1 MGHHCWPRE
10 SEWEGNSGRKR
21 VCSCP
26 LVCLVQNWFKAAGHR
41 KEAALHSGHVPE
53 TSSRGST
60 IAIQQHRLQTPKWVC
75 SVLQSPTWQFATCS
89 TSPAPLPAPAASSV
103 LFLSVTHLYTFTISP
118 SRSSFSHHFFL
129 TFTVHPVTMLWSVNT
144 ILLQSP
150 N

>member
-10 SEWEGNSGRKR
+10 SEWEGNSGRKH